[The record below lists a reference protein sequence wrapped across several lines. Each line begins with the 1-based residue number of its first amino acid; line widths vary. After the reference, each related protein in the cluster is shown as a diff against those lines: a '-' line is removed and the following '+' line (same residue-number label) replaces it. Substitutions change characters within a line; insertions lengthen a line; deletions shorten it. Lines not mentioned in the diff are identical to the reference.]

1 MRGTLKCRSS
11 FALAVGRQRSRAV
24 GCLHCGAGRARSCL
38 PRQAD
43 PRHAP
48 LCVCV
53 STGKGTYSQ
62 RISDYFGCVCTRAC
76 GCCLWVLLVGAACHP
91 WASPLSLAV
100 TRYGWGRAPNL
111 RRLPAHRLQVS
122 SVAYC
127 HKADGSLVMAVC
139 ACRLPIKQ
147 ADQHHHGRP
156 AAQRDA
162 GGQPAGPRGKAG
174 CCPSVPCAAKLTS
187 CCLRAS

>member
-1 MRGTLKCRSS
+1 MLELRGRG
-11 FALAVGRQRSRAV
+11 AL
-24 GCLHCGAGRARSCL
+24 CCL

-43 PRHAP
+43 PRHAC

-62 RISDYFGCVCTRAC
+62 RISDYFGCACTLVGAAC
-76 GCCLWVLLVGAACHP
+76 GCCLSSVG
-91 WASPLSLAV
+91 SPLLSRSCSRVAV
-100 TRYGWGRAPNL
+100 GGARPTCEGL
-111 RRLPAHRLQVS
+111 RPTAFQIAS
-122 SVAYC
+122 FTYC
-127 HKADGSLVMAVC
+127 HEADGSLVMAVC
-139 ACRLPIKQ
+139 ACCLPIKQ

-174 CCPSVPCAAKLTS
+174 CCPTVPCAAKLTS